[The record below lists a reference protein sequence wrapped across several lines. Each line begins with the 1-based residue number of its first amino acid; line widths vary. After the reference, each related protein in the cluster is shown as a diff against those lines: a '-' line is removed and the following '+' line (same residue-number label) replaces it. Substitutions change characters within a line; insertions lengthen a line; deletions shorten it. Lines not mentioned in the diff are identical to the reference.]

1 MGQRLCLSPLIQLD
15 FYPLPLDVCVCV
27 GGEWVLEVVI
37 PVFGPKFSQG
47 SVAWLSP
54 LLLKEYNLG
63 HAKSFV
69 FQTSRVS
76 LNLF

>member
-1 MGQRLCLSPLIQLD
+1 MLAIYGSKAVLKSP
-15 FYPLPLDVCVCV
+15 YPIRFLPFATGCVCVCV
-27 GGEWVLEVVI
+27 GGGWVLEVVI
-37 PVFGPKFSQG
+37 PVFGSKFRQG

-69 FQTSRVS
+69 F
-76 LNLF
+76 